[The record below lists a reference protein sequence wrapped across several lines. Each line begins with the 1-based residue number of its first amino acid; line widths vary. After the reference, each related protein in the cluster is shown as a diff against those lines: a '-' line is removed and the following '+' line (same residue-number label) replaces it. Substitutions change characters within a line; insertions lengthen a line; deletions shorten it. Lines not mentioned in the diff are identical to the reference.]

1 MSVKVLV
8 TYGTKYGATAEI
20 AEKIA
25 EVIEKAGNTVDVMDV
40 NHVDGIGDYHT
51 VILGSAVYMGQWRR
65 EMVKFID
72 RNATELAQKKVW
84 VFASGTTNDEDPVKD
99 MGDRPFPPKLKPA
112 FDTISPVEITAFH
125 GSIDVSKLSG
135 FEKWIIKKVN
145 APIGDHRDWEMIKDW
160 GEKILNAIK

>member
-25 EVIEKAGNTVDVMDV
+25 EVIEKAGNTVDMMDV
-40 NHVDGIGDYHT
+40 KRVNGIGDYHT
-51 VILGSAVYMGQWRR
+51 VILGSAVYVGQWRR

-84 VFASGTTNDEDPVKD
+84 VFSSGTTNDEDPVKD
-99 MGDRPFPPKLKPA
+99 MGDRPFPPKLKQASIP
-112 FDTISPVEITAFH
+112 FH
-125 GSIDVSKLSG
+125 QLRSQHFMDRST
-135 FEKWIIKKVN
+135 
-145 APIGDHRDWEMIKDW
+145 
-160 GEKILNAIK
+160 